1 MNQYLLVLIAI
12 AVVLFVL
19 ITALAGLLGSRR
31 PSGYPYESYD
41 SLLSAAE
48 RSFFGVLQQALEREF
63 TALAKVRL
71 ADILRVQRGISAQHR
86 SVAFN
91 RIVSKH
97 ADFVICASDT
107 FRVVGVVELDDK
119 SHRAEARQRRDQ
131 FLDAALEAAGIPVLH
146 VVAQH
151 SYSIQDI
158 RSRLA
163 SLLTR

>member
-1 MNQYLLVLIAI
+1 MNQHLLILVAVAVGLLVA
-12 AVVLFVL
+12 
-19 ITALAGLLGSRR
+19 ALAGLLGRR

-63 TALAKVRL
+63 TPLAKVRL
-71 ADILRVQRGISAQHR
+71 ADILRVQRGVSAQHR
-86 SVAFN
+86 FAAFN
-91 RIVSKH
+91 RVVSKH

-107 FRVVGVVELDDK
+107 FRVIGVVELDDK
-119 SHRAEARQRRDQ
+119 SHRGEARQRRDQ
-131 FLDAALEAAGIPVLH
+131 FLDAALAAAGIPVLH
-146 VVAQH
+146 VIAQR

>member
-1 MNQYLLVLIAI
+1 MNQHLLILVVLAVGLLVLVA
-12 AVVLFVL
+12 
-19 ITALAGLLGSRR
+19 ALAGLLGRR
-31 PSGYPYESYD
+31 PSGYPYEPYN

-63 TALAKVRL
+63 TPLAKVRL
-71 ADILRVQRGISAQHR
+71 ADILRVQRGVSAQQR
-86 SVAFN
+86 SAAFN
-91 RIVSKH
+91 RVVSKH

-107 FRVVGVVELDDK
+107 FRVIGVVELDDK
-119 SHRAEARQRRDQ
+119 SHRGEARQRRDQ
-131 FLDAALEAAGIPVLH
+131 FLDAALAAAGIPILH
-146 VVAQH
+146 VVAQR